1 MTNVTNDNINP
12 VLEGF
17 ELDMNIGVLTL
28 SFSETVNSTTLNTSG
43 ITLYSS
49 QTPPYNSYT
58 LSGPYVTV
66 SSPMNIIQFEII
78 NSDLNEIKFRRD
90 LAASNVT
97 TFLSLTPFTIRD
109 MDGNFVNQ
117 SIIFGANRFEEDMTP
132 PELLAFS
139 IDMDLGQLMLSFDET
154 VMEASLTFE
163 FLALRNNASG
173 SFTNSTQHQFTGG
186 DRVSP
191 DSDVITI
198 QLNVDDLNEV
208 KRKDLCRRS
217 IGAADC
223 YLVMQT
229 EAIQDMAE
237 NRLQGC
243 RRL

>member
-1 MTNVTNDNINP
+1 
-12 VLEGF
+12 
-17 ELDMNIGVLTL
+17 MNTGELTL
-28 SFSETVNSTTLNTSG
+28 SFSETVNSATLNTSG

-49 QTPPYNSYT
+49 QTAPYTSYT

-66 SSPMNIIQFEII
+66 NSPMNIIQFEIV

-90 LAASNVT
+90 LATSNET
-97 TFLSLTPFTIRD
+97 MFLSITPLTIRD
-109 MDGNFVNQ
+109 VDGNSVNQ
-117 SIIFGANRFEEDMTP
+117 SNIIRTNRFVVDTTP

-154 VMEASLTFE
+154 VMEASLVFD

-186 DRVSP
+186 NPASP

-198 QLNVDDLNEV
+198 RLSINDLNEV